1 MKGYH
6 TDSGFKGYLD
16 GRYVLFASDTD
27 YYDYLEETA
36 DANETC

>member
-6 TDSGFKGYLD
+6 TDSGFMGYLD

-27 YYDYLEETA
+27 YYD
-36 DANETC
+36 